1 MKKIT
6 ISTALL
12 AFAIASFGQQ
22 DTASKAVPMQTD
34 YLQKSKNQKTAA
46 WILLGGGTALA
57 AGGFIWAS
65 SNIFSTSSG
74 PEVLLLVGIGCMT
87 GSIPFF
93 ISSSKNRKRAMSA
106 SFKFQQSL
114 QLQNNILVKR
124 EVPSLTLKIS
134 L

>member
-1 MKKIT
+1 VKKIA
-6 ISTALL
+6 ILLLLL
-12 AFAIASFGQQ
+12 AVSVTTFCQQ
-22 DTASKAVPMQTD
+22 NNARPDLTKKD
-34 YLQKSKNQKTAA
+34 YLKKSKNQKTAA
-46 WILLGGGTALA
+46 WILLGGGTAMA

-74 PEVLLLVGIGCMT
+74 PEVLLFVGIGCMT
-87 GSIPFF
+87 GSIPLF

-106 SFKFQQSL
+106 SFKFQQSP
-114 QLQNNILVKR
+114 QRQNNILVKR

>member
-1 MKKIT
+1 MKKIPMLFLL
-6 ISTALL
+6 IVLSAST
-12 AFAIASFGQQ
+12 FSQQ
-22 DTASKAVPMQTD
+22 TNRVPTVSKPD

>member
-1 MKKIT
+1 MKKTAILFLL
-6 ISTALL
+6 IVLSAST
-12 AFAIASFGQQ
+12 FSQQ
-22 DTASKAVPMQTD
+22 TNPVPTVTKPD

-93 ISSSKNRKRAMSA
+93 ISSSKNRKRAMMLRLNFSNR
-106 SFKFQQSL
+106 S
-114 QLQNNILVKR
+114 NY
-124 EVPSLTLKIS
+124 KITF